1 MSMRALVESL
11 VGSSR
16 LAPSIVYRH
25 EIPSSQPRFRDPKEG
40 LSPALRAAAR
50 RMGAD
55 PLYAHQAEALD
66 RVRAGR
72 DVAVVTPTASG
83 KSLVNYLPT
92 AELLAGGDGHALYV
106 FPHKALEQDQL
117 EKLRVFG
124 RGLFGSRSLT
134 AEIYDGDTPPS
145 LRRKIRAEPPDVLI
159 TNPEMLHLG
168 LIPYHGEWAR
178 FFASLRLVVLDELHV
193 YRGVFGS
200 HFAHVMRRLDRVT
213 ARYGAEPRYLVG
225 SATIGNPEEFTQALL
240 GRPFDVLTESGSPR
254 AGRHFLFV
262 NPAGSPYTAATRVLI
277 EAVRAG
283 HRTIAFTK
291 ARRITELMHSWVAQG
306 SPELADRIAS
316 YRAGYLPEERREIE
330 RRLFRGDL
338 TGVVAT
344 SALELGI
351 DVGGL
356 DVCILVGYPG
366 SMLSSWQRAGR
377 VGRKDRESLTVFVAQ
392 PDALDQYFIG
402 HPREF
407 FERKFERAVVDPDNP
422 IVASA
427 HAVCAA
433 SEIPLARAEALDYV
447 GTERLGALVAEGR
460 LVEDETGKRLF
471 SLIRRPQRDVSL
483 RSGAAS
489 YAILAEE
496 GNRPIGTIDGVRVF
510 HECHEG
516 AIYLHGGQ
524 SYRIVRIDEEA
535 RRVLA
540 VRFSG
545 DYYTQA
551 LGEKE
556 TEILEVLSEIGRE
569 GYRLSFGRLKV
580 TVRIREYAKKR
591 LTDQATISKH
601 PLQVPPIVFETVGF
615 WMTLPDAL
623 EQEAVLRER
632 HFMGGLHGS
641 EHAMISLFPL
651 LALCD
656 RSDIGGISY
665 SRNMQL
671 GAPAIFIYDGHPGGI
686 GLAQSV
692 HDRIEDLFAATRRL
706 LDTCPCE
713 DGCPSCVQSP
723 KCGSGNRPLDK
734 ESSRLVLAHLSGGIV
749 TFVPRE
755 PPSLEPSAPGPR
767 AQKPGDALRSG
778 EPSVRDGFSMR
789 ASLPDAGPVDEPPF
803 DLQTFDGR
811 RSGGQSFDT
820 QPLDRQTI
828 DRQPFDRW
836 ALDGPPPP
844 APGAFVAPLPLDLD
858 PRFFRRST
866 VVRHPLG
873 RTAPRSLAEAPP
885 HRPPAEPHPTLPG
898 LAGSAR
904 AMPAGPASPLVRVRE
919 PRPLLSRRAIRSG
932 AAWVVPVGGA
942 PDPHAAGA
950 LETRAS
956 TASTAA
962 FAPEPAT
969 SPAAAPPAAFP
980 ATLVWAP
987 FVVPGGFRLRAGEG
1001 RVIVFDLETQRSAAE
1016 VGGWRRIRDMRLALA
1031 VVYDVRRNTNRTY
1044 FEKDVD
1050 SLLLDLVMSDRVI
1063 GYNSER
1069 FDLAVL
1075 SAYGDWDLGRIRSF
1089 DMLRDIRRRF
1099 GLRLKLA
1106 DLAAANLGEGK
1117 SADGLQ
1123 SLAWFREGRLDLIEE
1138 YCRRD
1143 VEVTARLYFLGR
1155 ERRHLLLNHREG
1167 VLRLPV
1173 DW

>member
-1 MSMRALVESL
+1 MSLRALVESL
-11 VGSSR
+11 VHSPR
-16 LAPSIVYRH
+16 LGPQVVYRH
-25 EIPSSQPRFRDPKEG
+25 EIPPTPPRFRDPAAG
-40 LSPALRAAAR
+40 LSPALCAAAR

-92 AELLAGGDGHALYV
+92 AEALAGGDGHALYV

-124 RGLFGSRSLT
+124 RGIFGSRSLT
-134 AEIYDGDTPPS
+134 AEIYDGDTPAS

-200 HFAHVMRRLDRVT
+200 HFAHVMRRLGRVT
-213 ARYGAEPRYLVG
+213 ARYGAEPRYLAG
-225 SATIGNPEEFTQALL
+225 SATIGNPEEFTRALL
-240 GRPFDVLTESGSPR
+240 GRPFDVITESGSPR

-262 NPAGSPYTAATRVLI
+262 NPAGSPYTAATRVLV

-291 ARRITELMHSWVAQG
+291 ARRITELIHSWVAQG

-366 SMLSSWQRAGR
+366 SMLSSWQRVGR
-377 VGRKDRESLTVFVAQ
+377 VGRKERESLTVFVAQ

-407 FERKFERAVVDPDNP
+407 FERAFEPAVVDPDNP
-422 IVASA
+422 AVASA

-433 SEIPLARAEALDYV
+433 SEIPLARAEAEAYV
-447 GTERLGALVAEGR
+447 GAEGVAALVAEGR
-460 LVEDETGKRLF
+460 LVEDEAGERLF
-471 SLIRRPQRDVSL
+471 TLIRRPQRDVSL
-483 RSGAAS
+483 RSGGAS

-524 SYRIVRIDEEA
+524 SYRIVRVDEEA

-556 TEILEVLSEIGRE
+556 TEILEVLRESERE

-580 TVRIREYAKKR
+580 TVRIQEYAKKR
-591 LTDQATISKH
+591 LTDQETISKH
-601 PLQVPPIVFETVGF
+601 PLQAPPIVFETVGF
-615 WMTLPDAL
+615 WMTLPGAL

-632 HFMGGLHGS
+632 HFMGGLHGA

-665 SRNMQL
+665 SRNAQL
-671 GAPAIFIYDGHPGGI
+671 EAPAIFVYDGHPGGI

-713 DGCPSCVQSP
+713 EGCPSCVQSP

-734 ESSRLVLAHLSGGIV
+734 ESSRLVLAHLSGGIA

-755 PPSLEPSAPGPR
+755 PRPPEVSARDAAPAFDAWDEDRRFVPPSERPAPP
-767 AQKPGDALRSG
+767 ALA
-778 EPSVRDGFSMR
+778 P
-789 ASLPDAGPVDEPPF
+789 LPQGPV
-803 DLQTFDGR
+803 
-811 RSGGQSFDT
+811 
-820 QPLDRQTI
+820 
-828 DRQPFDRW
+828 
-836 ALDGPPPP
+836 
-844 APGAFVAPLPLDLD
+844 PGAAAARLPLDLD
-858 PRFFRRST
+858 PRFFRRSGAL
-866 VVRHPLG
+866 PLTLHG
-873 RTAPRSLAEAPP
+873 DAPRPAFEPP
-885 HRPPAEPHPTLPG
+885 RPRPPAPPERHPTLPG

-904 AMPAGPASPLVRVRE
+904 AMPAGPVSLPPRPAE
-919 PRPLLSRRAIRSG
+919 PRPLLSRRALRSG
-932 AAWVVPVGGA
+932 AAWIA
-942 PDPHAAGA
+942 PGAAGGPSASASA
-950 LETRAS
+950 LQAS
-956 TASTAA
+956 
-962 FAPEPAT
+962 APGGLD
-969 SPAAAPPAAFP
+969 AAAWTGASFP
-980 ATLVWAP
+980 AMPAPPPPSLLPSLPSAATTWAP
-987 FVVPGGFRLRAGEG
+987 FVAPGGFRLRSDEG
-1001 RVIVFDLETQRSAAE
+1001 RVVVFDIETQRSAAE

-1050 SLLLDLVMSDRVI
+1050 RLLLDLVMADRVI

-1069 FDLAVL
+1069 FDLTVL
-1075 SAYGDWDLGRIRSF
+1075 SAYGEWDLGRIRSF
-1089 DMLRDIRRRF
+1089 DMLREIRRRF
-1099 GLRLKLA
+1099 GLRVKLA
-1106 DLAAANLGEGK
+1106 DLALANLGEGK

-1123 SLAWFREGRLDLIEE
+1123 SLAWFREGRLDLIEA

-1143 VEVTARLYFLGR
+1143 VEVTARLFFLGR
-1155 ERRHLLLNHREG
+1155 ERRHLLLHHREG
-1167 VLRLPV
+1167 TLRLPV